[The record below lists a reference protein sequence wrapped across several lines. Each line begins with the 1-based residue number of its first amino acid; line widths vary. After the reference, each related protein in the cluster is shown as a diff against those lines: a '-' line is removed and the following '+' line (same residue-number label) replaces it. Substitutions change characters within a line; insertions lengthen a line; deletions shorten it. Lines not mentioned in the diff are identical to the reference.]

1 MKKVHVY
8 ISGRVQG
15 VFFRA
20 ETQRAAV
27 CLQLTG
33 WVRNTEDGLVEAVF
47 EGEDRDIDKMLA
59 WCQTGPPHARVD
71 QVIVE
76 EEPFTGDYPN
86 FKIAF

>member
-33 WVRNTEDGLVEAVF
+33 WVRNTEDGRVEAVF

-59 WCQTGPPHARVD
+59 WCQTGPPHASVD

>member
-1 MKKVHVY
+1 MKRVHVY
-8 ISGRVQG
+8 INGRVQG

-27 CLQLTG
+27 CLNLTG
-33 WVRNTEDGLVEAVF
+33 WVRNMRDGRVEAIF
-47 EGEDRDIDKMLA
+47 EGEDRAIDQMLV
-59 WCQTGPPHARVD
+59 WCQTGPPHARVE
-71 QVIVE
+71 QVIIE